1 MIETVILDWSGV
13 VSDDWVATF
22 KTVNDVLEVRGH
34 QRISEKEFRDLYEL
48 PWMNFYKKLKV
59 DVTIEEEYELWAK
72 LLPKYFGDIKAFP
85 FSKQAFEYLKSE
97 GKKIIIFSSA
107 NQEFVE
113 KEAKEYG
120 FLDNI
125 HYIDASNHNKL
136 EKIDA
141 LLETHEIEK
150 EKTIYVGDMVHDVDT
165 ANAAGITSVAV
176 LSGYDS
182 KEKLEKAKPDY
193 IIEDI
198 GKLDTLL
205 EKLDGE
211 K

>member
-1 MIETVILDWSGV
+1 MINTVILDWSGV
-13 VSDDWVATF
+13 VSDDWLATF
-22 KTVNDVLEVRGH
+22 KTANDVLEVRGH
-34 QRISEKEFRDLYEL
+34 RRISEKEFKDLYEL

-59 DVTIEEEYELWAK
+59 EVTVEEEYKLWAK
-72 LLPKYFGDIKAFP
+72 LLPKYFEDIKAFP
-85 FSKQAFEYLKSE
+85 FSKQAFEYLKSKR
-97 GKKIIIFSSA
+97 KKIIIFSAA

-120 FLDNI
+120 FFDKI

-141 LLETHEIEK
+141 LVEAHEIEK

-165 ANAAGITSVAV
+165 ANAAGITSIAV
-176 LSGYDS
+176 LSGYDT
-182 KEKLEKAKPDY
+182 KEKLENANPDY
-193 IIEDI
+193 IIEDL
-198 GKLDTLL
+198 GELDLLL

-211 K
+211 N